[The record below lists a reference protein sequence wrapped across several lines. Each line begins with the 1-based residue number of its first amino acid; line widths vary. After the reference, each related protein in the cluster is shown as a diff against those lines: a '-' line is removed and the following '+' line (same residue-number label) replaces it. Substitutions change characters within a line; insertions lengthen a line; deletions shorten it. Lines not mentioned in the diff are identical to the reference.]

1 MPELPLWLWMI
12 TLTTGLVASLVA
24 TMTGIGEGMMI
35 YGILSGFFGLKVI
48 IPCVALAQLCT
59 ASLRFWVF
67 RGAIHWRLACSF
79 FLGVLPGISGGTF
92 LFHWLSERA
101 LRRALGVFVLG
112 FVVYECLQRK
122 AIRVAPR
129 VGLLPL
135 GGCCA
140 GILSGSLG
148 VAGPL
153 LVMVFLRYGLL
164 REELVAMTALYFL
177 LGSAQRTL
185 LYWHQGALSGEHV
198 GLAVALGLAMLGGV
212 YLGRLILPR
221 VSRQLF
227 LKLVLG
233 MLALFGLQCV
243 AFP

>member
-1 MPELPLWLWMI
+1 MPDLPLWLWML
-12 TLTTGLVASLVA
+12 TLATGLVASGV
-24 TMTGIGEGMMI
+24 TTITGIGEGMMI
-35 YGILSGFFGLKVI
+35 YGILSFFFGLKSI
-48 IPCVALAQLCT
+48 IPVVALAQLCT
-59 ASLRFWVF
+59 ASLRFWLF
-67 RGAIHWRLACSF
+67 RGYIHWRLASYF
-79 FLGVLPGISGGTF
+79 FLGVLPGIYGGTL

-101 LRRALGVFVLG
+101 LRRALGVFLLG

-122 AIRVAPR
+122 ALRVAPR
-129 VGLLPL
+129 VGWLPL
-135 GGCCA
+135 GGCGA
-140 GILSGSLG
+140 GILSGSIG

-185 LYWHQGALSGEHV
+185 LYWHQGTLSGEHV

-212 YLGRLILPR
+212 YLGRLVLPR

-227 LKLVLG
+227 IKLVLG
-233 MLALFGLQCV
+233 MLALFGIQFV
-243 AFP
+243 SFR

>member
-48 IPCVALAQLCT
+48 IPCVALAQLFT

-92 LFHWLSERA
+92 LFHWLSERP

-112 FVVYECLQRK
+112 FVVYEFLQRK

-140 GILSGSLG
+140 GILSGSIG

-212 YLGRLILPR
+212 SLGRLILPR
-221 VSRQLF
+221 VSRQF
-227 LKLVLG
+227 FIKLVLG
-233 MLALFGLQCV
+233 MLALFGLQFV
-243 AFP
+243 SFP